1 MGIWTVFPLNFFY
14 LYINIFK
21 LFWYVNIKQKIK
33 KKTIWEAMFTSF
45 QNILVTKFK

>member
-33 KKTIWEAMFTSF
+33 KKNNLRSNVYLISKHPR
-45 QNILVTKFK
+45 NKI